1 MFQLIPC
8 IIFVNVIDR
17 LSMIAKE
24 ISLTDRAIINQIRF
38 NFQIQKTQKVK
49 GKRKENRL
57 R

>member
-8 IIFVNVIDR
+8 IIFVNVIAR

-38 NFQIQKTQKVK
+38 NFQIQENTER